1 LWGKCFLGFYFEL
14 LLPLVNSIRPF
25 FYFFKRMHCKEGRTL
40 ELSVAVNVAP
50 GFLSGYTKIVRFLP
64 RYVIFN
70 RLDRPIRLWQDSSI
84 FRSVSEDRAAA
95 SEETESNK
103 EMREWRYN
111 YEEKHHRDKI
121 NQYESLYGRPAT
133 LDERPIP
140 TIPEGTTAHRSALYI
155 TTAAPTE
162 LIPFHLPDSRGER
175 QLRIDLGGT
184 WNVTASIA
192 SDFPGEHTLKISR
205 AIDLRLLNHVST
217 RSAPKYKL
225 VLPPPDVAGIGMW
238 DGELGVYFET
248 DWGGDRRIIV
258 KGTQRGKYAFNHTD
272 IHVGDELLRI
282 DGVSVFRMT
291 FAEAMKLLKER
302 LAYVSMVK
310 NQEQNATEQQSGRR
324 GLRRL
329 SLTMNI
335 RRQSHSYG
343 KEANN
348 EDPTLS
354 KSPQLTLTFRTLEER
369 LRKLRLK
376 AGRDNWSPSP
386 QEGTLARGAERMA
399 SQKSLQRGTE
409 KPASQK
415 SQIRSPTKSRETT
428 TTQMGDINVEM
439 KSLHNTMFVILR
451 NQNVENPPFRIQNR
465 SIHYIVFFR
474 QRGCDGHPWNYVKPG
489 ESLPYSWEEP
499 MKTKKLTVRVAAS
512 SQDVFKID
520 CQNSSHSG
528 SLSNL
533 DLLDLN
539 PESDVNVSTTD
550 QEKRRARTARLRQSL
565 AYQFVDTEER
575 GGFGPSITV
584 RLEEIGYRNFLPV
597 PSKDVARS
605 QRVRRNHLNCEVD
618 TDGGTRLLVVSD
630 DTGSEDER
638 SMLTR
643 HLETL
648 RKQISY
654 EQERTSDLHSLQD
667 LLSKLKDLDAT
678 RARNQSNPDDSLLS
692 ERKLAPEEGREERK
706 NAVEADAKGLMEDY
720 PEETT
725 ITCRHQI
732 VIQVLEAVGL
742 NPSDFVGSCNP
753 YCELILKGRSKS
765 RKHFFQKRRNK
776 RKTCYIERSLEP
788 KWTDQTFVFDVPE
801 EAISVTRGH
810 SIQVKVRNF
819 RHIGQH
825 PILGQAAVHFGS
837 VRDQAELEGW
847 YPLAGRTGRRDVE
860 TAPSSDWGRGSVKL
874 RVHWVYTVPALLDYF
889 VLISER
895 RLVQLTKS
903 RRGMQDQLAH
913 AIESDERKRE
923 ARGQLASGHIQ
934 KLGKFQKQ
942 KQQKQQRQRQHQKGQ
957 SSHSLMATV
966 ENSTKHV
973 VGTLNKGLNSSVS
986 ALKGTLKTSRDRY
999 LYALYFQTAES
1010 KRKRQME
1017 EQEEKQG
1024 LTANDESI
1032 GSMNLNALSLIPEQ
1046 KSQASGSGGSL
1057 TSSKPSLEAAFAQ
1070 EQSMPRRAPPSPER
1084 EAKGKRTLGDFFSQQ
1099 NTGEPEAPPQATS
1112 GGISPQ
1118 VTSESPSPRGLNR
1131 FGNRRA
1137 LDPESGR
1144 RLSSQRRLSLDI
1156 DEALAEETSVDMWE
1170 ESIRQGQAIYDGLYK
1185 YNQAADI
1192 NISDLIS
1199 VSTDAHDEVN
1209 RKRTMLRL
1217 LSEGFVFHESGTFF
1231 HEDHLPHH
1239 FRRSLFA
1246 SSMGDRRSGLLYRPK
1261 LAVGSSSSIRHFK
1274 SWQSA
1279 QALYNDLELDVLRN
1293 EKSFIIRLK
1302 DKTPKPAEPAT
1313 DIPAS
1318 KMIIAEKLTPPK
1330 IAPVITLERA
1340 KVQIDSVVLS
1350 RNQFERACKRTL
1362 SSVLNPGGWLTIRPI
1377 TALNLPDTYTGMHVK
1392 LRYGSE
1398 VLVSETVDAKVTPR
1412 WAPADFLDGEAAGS
1426 AKKGGP
1432 RKSTSGPTANGNFR
1446 FIENDLHVHVEPQ
1459 QTSGSIKVSVVAERL
1474 NTKLE
1479 LGVLHIP
1486 LGAAIAA
1493 CIDSTEEGLDANEYT
1508 PPMYVRWFPLMSPR
1522 VAIPAEGDMGLS
1534 SRPNENEKLRDNMFQ
1549 QYFAPCIQL
1558 ALIWWPNSNE
1568 KSVMNEKSEKG
1579 SYSDDGD
1586 ESDRVSDRL
1595 SATLAVRGP
1604 SGSTQMTDTPAMETY
1619 FNADIG
1625 RISAALI
1632 DSQRA
1637 VELLSFS
1644 ALDIDVRY
1652 SVTKTKTRVGLV
1664 VGWIQLDHQ
1673 DNRAREPV
1681 VLAPTPAEHMQ
1692 PTLQILAVKDNL
1704 RSKSNIVS
1712 YEYIGVALQEMDL
1725 TVEESWIFELWDFF
1739 TAIMR
1744 KQKAKKMSAKG
1755 QRRADALSANENCF
1769 AVSDV
1774 EESTAPSLFSML
1786 EGTGDGDSPSAKTKI
1801 YVEQLILGLV
1811 KVNLSYIKGKK
1822 QSWELAD
1829 EGARARGL
1837 KKHMQVKEIPNLAL
1851 ATAGAV
1857 ISNTVS
1863 RVDQS
1868 EVFFRWSQHT
1878 YDEDLMAENG
1888 GKLDAKLDAGTT

>member
-1 LWGKCFLGFYFEL
+1 
-14 LLPLVNSIRPF
+14 
-25 FYFFKRMHCKEGRTL
+25 
-40 ELSVAVNVAP
+40 LSVVVNVAP

-84 FRSVSEDRAAA
+84 FRPVSEDRAAA

-103 EMREWRYN
+103 EMRKWRYSS
-111 YEEKHHRDKI
+111 EDKHHRDKNRDKI

-133 LDERPIP
+133 LEERPIP

-175 QLRIDLGGT
+175 QLRVDLGGT

-192 SDFPGEHTLKISR
+192 SDFPGEHTLKLSR

-225 VLPPPDVAGIGMW
+225 VLPPPDVDGIGMW

-282 DGVSVFRMT
+282 DGIAVFRMS

-302 LAYVSMVK
+302 LVYVSTK
-310 NQEQNATEQQSGRR
+310 NQEPNAVEQHAPKR
-324 GLRRL
+324 GLGRL
-329 SLTMNI
+329 SLNMNM
-335 RRQSHSYG
+335 RRQSNSYG
-343 KEANN
+343 KQTND
-348 EDPTLS
+348 EDPTLA
-354 KSPQLTLTFRTLEER
+354 KSAHLTLTFRTLEER

-376 AGRDNWSPSP
+376 AGRDNWSSPSP
-386 QEGTLARGAERMA
+386 GGTLGRGASQGGTFGRGPSQGGTLGRASERVA
-399 SQKSLQRGTE
+399 SHKSLQSQSKSPP
-409 KPASQK
+409 KPG
-415 SQIRSPTKSRETT
+415 ETT
-428 TTQMGDINVEM
+428 TRQVGDINVEM

-465 SIHYIVFFR
+465 SINYIVFFR
-474 QRGCDGHPWNYVKPG
+474 QRGCDGHQWNYVKPG

-520 CQNSSHSG
+520 CQNSSHNG
-528 SLSNL
+528 SFSN
-533 DLLDLN
+533 DDLN
-539 PESDVNVSTTD
+539 PESDVNTSTAD
-550 QEKRRARTARLRQSL
+550 QEKRRARAARLRQAL

-597 PSKDVARS
+597 PSKEGARS
-605 QRVRRNHLNCEVD
+605 QRKRGDHLNCEVD

-654 EQERTSDLHSLQD
+654 EQERTSNLHSRRF
-667 LLSKLKDLDAT
+667 LLSQPVDLELT
-678 RARNQSNPDDSLLS
+678 RASNQSNLDDSLLI
-692 ERKLAPEEGREERK
+692 ERQLEERN
-706 NAVEADAKGLMEDY
+706 NAVEADAKRFMEDY

-725 ITCRHQI
+725 LTSRHQV

-765 RKHFFQKRRNK
+765 RRHFFQKRRNK
-776 RKTCYIERSLEP
+776 RKTYYIESSLEP
-788 KWTDQTFVFDVPE
+788 KWTDQAFVFDVPE

-810 SIQVKVRNF
+810 SIQVQVRNF
-819 RHIGQH
+819 RLIGQH

-874 RVHWVYTVPALLDYF
+874 RVHWVYTVPALLDYY

-895 RLVQLTKS
+895 RLVQLTIS

-913 AIESDERKRE
+913 AVESDERKRE
-923 ARGQLASGHIQ
+923 ARGQLASGRIK

-942 KQQKQQRQRQHQKGQ
+942 KPTQKQQQKQQPQQQKGIIA
-957 SSHSLMATV
+957 SM
-966 ENSTKHV
+966 ENSTKQV
-973 VGTLNKGLNSSVS
+973 VGTTKQVVGTFNKGLNSGVS

-999 LYALYFQTAES
+999 LYALYFQTVES

-1017 EQEEKQG
+1017 EQEEKKG
-1024 LTANDESI
+1024 PTANNDST
-1032 GSMNLNALSLIPEQ
+1032 GSLDRKALPIITEQ
-1046 KSQASGSGGSL
+1046 KSQAASLVGSPAYSKKSIEAGFARHGS
-1057 TSSKPSLEAAFAQ
+1057 
-1070 EQSMPRRAPPSPER
+1070 PSPER
-1084 EAKGKRTLGDFFSQQ
+1084 KTAAKRTLGDFFSKQ
-1099 NTGEPEAPPQATS
+1099 NTVEPEAAPQATS
-1112 GGISPQ
+1112 GGKSPQ
-1118 VTSESPSPRGLNR
+1118 GTPSRGLYR
-1131 FGNRRA
+1131 FGSRKS
-1137 LDPESGR
+1137 LDIESGR
-1144 RLSSQRRLSLDI
+1144 RLVSHRRLSLDI
-1156 DEALAEETSVDMWE
+1156 DEPLTEETAMDVWG
-1170 ESIRQGQAIYDGLYK
+1170 ESIRQGQAIYDGLY
-1185 YNQAADI
+1185 NQAADI
-1192 NISDLIS
+1192 NISDMIS
-1199 VSTDAHDEVN
+1199 VSTDAKEDVI
-1209 RKRTMLRL
+1209 RKRSILRL
-1217 LSEGFVFHESGTFF
+1217 RSKGFVFHESGIFF

-1246 SSMGDRRSGLLYRPK
+1246 SSMGDRKSGLLYRPK
-1261 LAVGSSSSIRHFK
+1261 LAVGTSSSIRHFK

-1293 EKSFIIRLK
+1293 EKSFIIRFK
-1302 DKTPKPAEPAT
+1302 DKISKPAEPVA
-1313 DIPAS
+1313 DIPTS

-1412 WAPADFLDGEAAGS
+1412 WAPADFLDAIGEAAGS
-1426 AKKGGP
+1426 PKKGGS
-1432 RKSTSGPTANGNFR
+1432 RKKKSAGPTVNENFK

-1459 QTSGSIKVSVVAERL
+1459 QTSGAIKISVVAERL
-1474 NTKLE
+1474 NTKSE

-1493 CIDSTEEGLDANEYT
+1493 CIDSTDEGLDANEYT

-1522 VAIPAEGDMGLS
+1522 VALPVEGDMGLS
-1534 SRPNENEKLRDNMFQ
+1534 SRPKESEQLRDNMFQ

-1558 ALIWWPNSNE
+1558 ALIWWPDSNE
-1568 KSVMNEKSEKG
+1568 KSAMHEKSEKG
-1579 SYSDDGD
+1579 SDGD
-1586 ESDRVSDRL
+1586 GDSDGDSDLVSAAL
-1595 SATLAVRGP
+1595 TVREP
-1604 SGSTQMTDTPAMETY
+1604 TGSTQTTTTPVLDTY

-1644 ALDIDVRY
+1644 AVDIDVRY
-1652 SVTKTKTRVGLV
+1652 SVTKRKTRMGLV

-1704 RSKSNIVS
+1704 RTKSNIVS

-1739 TAIMR
+1739 MAIMR
-1744 KQKAKKMSAKG
+1744 KHKAKKISAKG

-1769 AVSDV
+1769 VASDL

-1822 QSWELAD
+1822 HSWELAD
-1829 EGARARGL
+1829 EGARARAL
-1837 KKHMQVKEIPNLAL
+1837 KKHIGVNEMAL

-1857 ISNTVS
+1857 ISNTLA
-1863 RVDQS
+1863 RAEQS

-1878 YDEDLMAENG
+1878 YDEDLLAENG
-1888 GKLDAKLDAGTT
+1888 GKLDASTT

>member
-1 LWGKCFLGFYFEL
+1 
-14 LLPLVNSIRPF
+14 
-25 FYFFKRMHCKEGRTL
+25 M
-40 ELSVAVNVAP
+40 SVVVNVAP

-84 FRSVSEDRAAA
+84 FRPVSEDRAAA

-103 EMREWRYN
+103 EIRKWRYS

-133 LDERPIP
+133 LEERPIR
-140 TIPEGTTAHRSALYI
+140 TMPEGTTAHRSALYI

-175 QLRIDLGGT
+175 QLRVDLGGT

-225 VLPPPDVAGIGMW
+225 VLPPPDVAGIGTW

-282 DGVSVFRMT
+282 DGVSVFRMS
-291 FAEAMKLLKER
+291 FGEAMKLLKER
-302 LAYVSMVK
+302 LAYVSMMK
-310 NQEQNATEQQSGRR
+310 NQEPNAIEQQPSKR
-324 GLRRL
+324 GFKRL
-329 SLTMNI
+329 SISMNI
-335 RRQSHSYG
+335 RRPTQSYG
-343 KEANN
+343 KGTND
-348 EDPTLS
+348 EDPTLT
-354 KSPQLTLTFRTLEER
+354 KSAHMTLTFRTLEER

-376 AGRDNWSPSP
+376 AGRDNWNTSS
-386 QEGTLARGAERMA
+386 QEGALGRGEEKPESQKFVQRGMERLG
-399 SQKSLQRGTE
+399 SQKSLS
-409 KPASQK
+409 K
-415 SQIRSPTKSRETT
+415 SPTKARETT
-428 TTQMGDINVEM
+428 TTQVVGDINVEM

-465 SIHYIVFFR
+465 SINYIVFFR
-474 QRGCDGHPWNYVKPG
+474 QRGCEGHPWNFVKPG
-489 ESLPYSWEEP
+489 ESLPYAWEEP

-512 SQDVFKID
+512 SQDAFKTD
-520 CQNSSHSG
+520 CQNSSQNG

-533 DLLDLN
+533 DVLDLN
-539 PESDVNVSTTD
+539 PESDVNASTMD
-550 QEKRRARTARLRQSL
+550 QEKRKARTARLRQSL

-584 RLEEIGYRNFLPV
+584 RLEEIGFRNFLPV
-597 PSKDVARS
+597 PSKDGARS
-605 QRVRRNHLNCEVD
+605 QRKMRDHLNCEVD
-618 TDGGTRLLVVSD
+618 TNGGTRLLVVSD

-643 HLETL
+643 HLQTL
-648 RKQISY
+648 RKEISH
-654 EQERTSDLHSLQD
+654 EQERTSDLHSLRY
-667 LLSKLKDLDAT
+667 LLSKPTDFDDS
-678 RARNQSNPDDSLLS
+678 RARSQSNPDDSLIPERNLDS
-692 ERKLAPEEGREERK
+692 EVGREERN
-706 NAVEADAKGLMEDY
+706 NAVEADAKSLMEDY

-725 ITCRHQI
+725 ITCRHQV

-742 NPSDFVGSCNP
+742 HPSDFVGSCNP

-776 RKTCYIERSLEP
+776 RKTYYIEKSLEP
-788 KWTDQTFVFDVPE
+788 KWTDQTFLFDVPE

-810 SIQVKVRNF
+810 SIQVQVRNF

-874 RVHWVYTVPALLDYF
+874 RVHWVYTIPALLDYF

-895 RLVQLTKS
+895 RLVQLTIS

-913 AIESDERKRE
+913 AIESDERKRG
-923 ARGQLASGHIQ
+923 ARGQLVSGRIQ

-942 KQQKQQRQRQHQKGQ
+942 QQQQQKGLPTNKLIA
-957 SSHSLMATV
+957 SM
-966 ENSTKHV
+966 ENSTRQV

-986 ALKGTLKTSRDRY
+986 ALKDNLKTSRDRY

-1010 KRKRQME
+1010 KRKRQMQ

-1024 LTANDESI
+1024 LAANNDST
-1032 GSMNLNALSLIPEQ
+1032 GLMNLDVLPMITERR
-1046 KSQASGSGGSL
+1046 SQASGLGGSIA
-1057 TSSKPSLEAAFAQ
+1057 SSKKSLEAGLTQ
-1070 EQSMPRRAPPSPER
+1070 ERSMPHHAPSSPGR
-1084 EAKGKRTLGDFFSQQ
+1084 NLKVKRTLGDFFSQQ
-1099 NTGEPEAPPQATS
+1099 NTVEPEAAPQTTS
-1112 GGISPQ
+1112 GGKSPQ
-1118 VTSESPSPRGLNR
+1118 GTSEPPSPRGLMTR
-1131 FGNRRA
+1131 
-1137 LDPESGR
+1137 GR
-1144 RLSSQRRLSLDI
+1144 RQFTSRRRLSLDI
-1156 DEALAEETSVDMWE
+1156 DEAVTEESASDLWD
-1170 ESIRQGQAIYDGLYK
+1170 ESIRQGQAIYDGLY
-1185 YNQAADI
+1185 NQAADI
-1192 NISDLIS
+1192 NISDMIS
-1199 VSTDAHDEVN
+1199 ISTDAREEVN
-1209 RKRTMLRL
+1209 RKRTILRL
-1217 LSEGFVFHESGTFF
+1217 QSEGFVFHESGTFF

-1246 SSMGDRRSGLLYRPK
+1246 SSMGDRKSGLLYRPK
-1261 LAVGSSSSIRHFK
+1261 LAVGTSSSIRHFK

-1302 DKTPKPAEPAT
+1302 DKIPKSAEPGA

-1318 KMIIAEKLTPPK
+1318 KMIIAEKLTPPE
-1330 IAPVITLERA
+1330 IAPVTTLERA
-1340 KVQIDSVVLS
+1340 KVQIESVVLS

-1377 TALNLPDTYTGMHVK
+1377 TALNLPDTYTGMHIK

-1412 WAPADFLDGEAAGS
+1412 WTPADFLDATGEAAGS
-1426 AKKGGP
+1426 PKKGGP
-1432 RKSTSGPTANGNFR
+1432 RKSTSGPTANGNFK

-1459 QTSGSIKVSVVAERL
+1459 QTSGSIKISVVAERL
-1474 NTKLE
+1474 NNKSE

-1493 CIDSTEEGLDANEYT
+1493 CFDSTAEGLDANEYT
-1508 PPMYVRWFPLMSPR
+1508 PPMYIRWFPLMSPR

-1534 SRPNENEKLRDNMFQ
+1534 YRPKESEKLRDNMFQ

-1558 ALIWWPNSNE
+1558 ALIWWPDSNE
-1568 KSVMNEKSEKG
+1568 KSFMNEKSEKG
-1579 SYSDDGD
+1579 SDVDADDGD
-1586 ESDRVSDRL
+1586 ESDRVSDRV

-1604 SGSTQMTDTPAMETY
+1604 TGSTQTTDTHGIETY
-1619 FNADIG
+1619 FNADLG

-1644 ALDIDVRY
+1644 AVDIDVRY
-1652 SVTKTKTRVGLV
+1652 SVTKAKTRVGLV

-1704 RSKSNIVS
+1704 RTKSNIVS

-1739 TAIMR
+1739 LAIMR
-1744 KQKAKKMSAKG
+1744 KQKAKKISARG

-1769 AVSDV
+1769 AVSDLD
-1774 EESTAPSLFSML
+1774 ESTAPSLFSML
-1786 EGTGDGDSPSAKTKI
+1786 EGTGNGDSPSAKTKI

-1822 QSWELAD
+1822 HSWEQAD

-1837 KKHMQVKEIPNLAL
+1837 KKQVKEIPNLAL
-1851 ATAGAV
+1851 ATAGAA
-1857 ISNTVS
+1857 ITNNLS

-1878 YDEDLMAENG
+1878 YDEDLLAENG
-1888 GKLDAKLDAGTT
+1888 GMLDATTT

>member
-1 LWGKCFLGFYFEL
+1 
-14 LLPLVNSIRPF
+14 
-25 FYFFKRMHCKEGRTL
+25 MHCKEGRTL

-64 RYVIFN
+64 RYVVFN

-84 FRSVSEDRAAA
+84 FRPVSEDRAAA
-95 SEETESNK
+95 SEETE
-103 EMREWRYN
+103 MRKWRYN

-133 LDERPIP
+133 LEERLIP

-175 QLRIDLGGT
+175 QLRVDLGGT

-192 SDFPGEHTLKISR
+192 SDFPGEHTLKVSR

-225 VLPPPDVAGIGMW
+225 VLPPPDVAGIGIW
-238 DGELGVYFET
+238 EGELGVYFET

-258 KGTQRGKYAFNHTD
+258 KGTKRGKYAFNHTD

-282 DGVSVFRMT
+282 DGVSVFRMS

-302 LAYVSMVK
+302 LAYVSMMK
-310 NQEQNATEQQSGRR
+310 NQEPNSTEQQPAKR

-329 SLTMNI
+329 SLNMNI
-335 RRQSHSYG
+335 RRQPHSYG
-343 KEANN
+343 KQTNG
-348 EDPTLS
+348 EDPTLT
-354 KSPQLTLTFRTLEER
+354 KSAHLTLTFRTLEER

-376 AGRDNWSPSP
+376 AGRDTRSSPS
-386 QEGTLARGAERMA
+386 QGGTFGKAVERLG
-399 SQKSLQRGTE
+399 SQRSLQNQ
-409 KPASQK
+409 SK
-415 SQIRSPTKSRETT
+415 SPGETT
-428 TTQMGDINVEM
+428 TTQVGDINVEM

-451 NQNVENPPFRIQNR
+451 NQDVENPPFRIQNR
-465 SIHYIVFFR
+465 SIDYIVFFR

-489 ESLPYSWEEP
+489 ESLPYTWEEP

-512 SQDVFKID
+512 SQDIFKVD
-520 CQNSSHSG
+520 SQNASHHG

-533 DLLDLN
+533 HVLDLN
-539 PESDVNVSTTD
+539 PELDVNASTTD

-584 RLEEIGYRNFLPV
+584 RLEEIGYRNFLPA
-597 PSKDVARS
+597 PSNDGARS
-605 QRVRRNHLNCEVD
+605 QRKRGDHLNCEVD

-638 SMLTR
+638 SMLTS

-654 EQERTSDLHSLQD
+654 EQERMSNLHSFRY
-667 LLSKLKDLDAT
+667 LLSQHADIDVT
-678 RARNQSNPDDSLLS
+678 RARNHGNIDDSLLP
-692 ERKLAPEEGREERK
+692 ERKLESEEEKEERN
-706 NAVEADAKGLMEDY
+706 NAVEADAKRFMEDY

-725 ITCRHQI
+725 ITSRHQV
-732 VIQVLEAVGL
+732 VIQVLEAIGL

-776 RKTCYIERSLEP
+776 RKTYYIEKSLEP

-819 RHIGQH
+819 RLIGQH

-837 VRDQAELEGW
+837 VRDQVELEGW

-874 RVHWVYTVPALLDYF
+874 RVRWVYTVPALLDYF

-895 RLVQLTKS
+895 RLVQLAKS

-923 ARGQLASGHIQ
+923 ARGQLAAGRIQ

-942 KQQKQQRQRQHQKGQ
+942 KQKQQQQQQQKDQ
-957 SSHSLMATV
+957 PSTRIMATM
-966 ENSTKHV
+966 ENSTKQVVGTTKQV

-986 ALKGTLKTSRDRY
+986 ALKGTLKSSRDRY
-999 LYALYFQTAES
+999 LYALYFQTVES
-1010 KRKRQME
+1010 KRKRLLSE

-1024 LTANDESI
+1024 LTAP
-1032 GSMNLNALSLIPEQ
+1032 GSMDLSALPMITEQ
-1046 KSQASGSGGSL
+1046 KSPASDVGGSHA
-1057 TSSKPSLEAAFAQ
+1057 SSKKSVEAGFAQ
-1070 EQSMPRRAPPSPER
+1070 DRSMPRHGPPSPER
-1084 EAKGKRTLGDFFSQQ
+1084 KGAAKRTLGDFFSQQ
-1099 NTGEPEAPPQATS
+1099 NTVEPEAEPEAAPDVTS
-1112 GGISPQ
+1112 VGKSPQ
-1118 VTSESPSPRGLNR
+1118 GTSEPPPPRGPSR
-1131 FGNRRA
+1131 FGRRTS
-1137 LDPESGR
+1137 LDADSGR
-1144 RLSSQRRLSLDI
+1144 RLVSHRRLSLDI
-1156 DEALAEETSVDMWE
+1156 DEPLAEETAKDVWE
-1170 ESIRQGQAIYDGLYK
+1170 ESIRQGQAIYDGLY
-1185 YNQAADI
+1185 NQAADI
-1192 NISDLIS
+1192 SISDIIS
-1199 VSTDAHDEVN
+1199 VSTDAHEEAN
-1209 RKRTMLRL
+1209 RKRTILRL
-1217 LSEGFVFHESGTFF
+1217 LSEGFVFHESGIFF

-1246 SSMGDRRSGLLYRPK
+1246 SSMGDRKSGRLYRPK
-1261 LAVGSSSSIRHFK
+1261 LAVGTASSIRHFK

-1279 QALYNDLELDVLRN
+1279 QALYNDLELDVLRTD
-1293 EKSFIIRLK
+1293 KSFIIRFK
-1302 DKTPKPAEPAT
+1302 DKLPNPAEPAA

-1318 KMIIAEKLTPPK
+1318 KIIIAEKLTPPT
-1330 IAPVITLERA
+1330 IAPVVTLERA
-1340 KVQIDSVVLS
+1340 RVQIDRVFLS

-1412 WAPADFLDGEAAGS
+1412 WAPADFLDAIGEAAVS
-1426 AKKGGP
+1426 TKKGGS
-1432 RKSTSGPTANGNFR
+1432 RKNTSGPTADGNFK

-1459 QTSGSIKVSVVAERL
+1459 QTSGSIKISVVAERL

-1493 CIDSTEEGLDANEYT
+1493 CIDSTEEGLDANEST
-1508 PPMYVRWFPLMSPR
+1508 PPMYVRWFPLMIPR
-1522 VAIPAEGDMGLS
+1522 VALPVEGDMGLS
-1534 SRPNENEKLRDNMFQ
+1534 SRPKESEKLRDNMFQ

-1558 ALIWWPNSNE
+1558 ALIWWPDSKE
-1568 KSVMNEKSEKG
+1568 QSVMNEKSEKG
-1579 SYSDDGD
+1579 SDGGSDDDD
-1586 ESDRVSDRL
+1586 ESDRVST
-1595 SATLAVRGP
+1595 TLAVRGP
-1604 SGSTQMTDTPAMETY
+1604 IGSTQTTDAPAIETY

-1625 RISAALI
+1625 RMSAALI

-1644 ALDIDVRY
+1644 AVDIDVRY

-1681 VLAPTPAEHMQ
+1681 VLAPTPGEHMQ

-1704 RSKSNIVS
+1704 RTKSHIVS

-1739 TAIMR
+1739 MGIMR
-1744 KQKAKKMSAKG
+1744 KQKAKKLSAKG

-1769 AVSDV
+1769 VASDL

-1786 EGTGDGDSPSAKTKI
+1786 EGTGDGDSPSAKMKI

-1822 QSWELAD
+1822 HSWELAD
-1829 EGARARGL
+1829 EGARARAL
-1837 KKHMQVKEIPNLAL
+1837 KKHLDVKEIPNLAL
-1851 ATAGAV
+1851 ATAGSV
-1857 ISNTVS
+1857 ISNS
-1863 RVDQS
+1863 LARAEQS

-1878 YDEDLMAENG
+1878 YDEDLLAENG
-1888 GKLDAKLDAGTT
+1888 GKLDASTT